1 MSGIKT
7 FSNETSERY
16 ALALFELAN
25 ENSEI
30 EEIER
35 NTLFFLDTFSK
46 NPEFKNFLKNPTYQ
60 QDIQI
65 QIFTEISKSLIN
77 GQDVK
82 ISSFGTFI
90 VRNKR
95 ERVGRNPKT
104 GEEVPITARQ
114 VVTFRA
120 SNVLKSEVSDL
131 SKIDTSSETENR

>member
-1 MSGIKT
+1 MEKNATTRSTLSEAVYRNVGL
-7 FSNETSERY
+7 SRNES
-16 ALALFELAN
+16 A
-25 ENSEI
+25 
-30 EEIER
+30 
-35 NTLFFLDTFSK
+35 TLVDSV
-46 NPEFKNFLKNPTYQ
+46 
-60 QDIQI
+60 
-65 QIFTEISKSLIN
+65 FTEISKSLIN

-90 VRNKR
+90 VRNKK

-131 SKIDTSSETENR
+131 SKIDNSSEIENR